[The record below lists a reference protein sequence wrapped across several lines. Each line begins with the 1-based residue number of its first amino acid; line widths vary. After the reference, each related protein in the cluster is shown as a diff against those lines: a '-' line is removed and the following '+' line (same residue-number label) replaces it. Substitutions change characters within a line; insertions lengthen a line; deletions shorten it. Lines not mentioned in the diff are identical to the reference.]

1 MRRSRLRRGV
11 DRDSRA
17 RGRRWPGAGRPPLGP
32 GAHDWWV
39 HVPLLGALVRFL
51 GARTRWLVGVTLLTV
66 LLALL
71 GLVGWGATIEDTAA
85 NALNPVQRV
94 FRQAGE
100 PISNLLNDLDN
111 FGRLDSENRALRSR
125 VEQLEAE
132 NARLREEQIQVRAR
146 QALLEVQA
154 ETDAVTLTAYVT
166 TRDLTGLR
174 TIIGIDRG
182 SNDGLRVGLPVLAG
196 GGTLIGQVI
205 EVRPHTAFVRLIT
218 DPDSAIRVFH
228 QPSRSEVVAT
238 GDTLGNLE
246 VRIPWTSEVELG
258 HIFVTSGL
266 DGEFPQG
273 LPVGRVSATE
283 GTVQDAFR
291 HVVLEPIA
299 PLGQLEQVLIQL
311 TIPPPELDILEPE
324 VSAAGGG

>member
-1 MRRSRLRRGV
+1 M
-11 DRDSRA
+11 
-17 RGRRWPGAGRPPLGP
+17 PLI
-32 GAHDWWV
+32 
-39 HVPLLGALVRFL
+39 GALVRPLVRLL
-51 GARTRWLVGVTLLTV
+51 GMRIRWVLGIAALIA

-71 GLVGWGATIEDTAA
+71 GVIGWAATIEDTAA
-85 NALNPVQRV
+85 TALNPVQRA

-100 PISNLLNDLDN
+100 PISNLLNDLDD
-111 FGRLDSENRALRSR
+111 FGRLNTENRALRSR
-125 VEQLEAE
+125 IEQLEAE
-132 NARLREEQIQVRAR
+132 NARLRELQVQVRAR

-154 ETDAVTLTAYVT
+154 ETDSATVTAYVT

-174 TIIGIDRG
+174 TIIGINRG

-205 EVRPHTAFVRLIT
+205 DVRTHTAFVRLIT

-266 DGEFPQG
+266 DGKYPQG
-273 LPVGRVSATE
+273 LPVGRVSAAE

-299 PLGQLEQVLIQL
+299 PLGQLEQVLVQL
-311 TIPPPELDILEPE
+311 TIPPPDLTIVEASIEADATE
-324 VSAAGGG
+324 ADGG

>member
-1 MRRSRLRRGV
+1 MP
-11 DRDSRA
+11 
-17 RGRRWPGAGRPPLGP
+17 WI
-32 GAHDWWV
+32 
-39 HVPLLGALVRFL
+39 GALVRLL
-51 GARTRWLVGVTLLTV
+51 GARTRWILASALLIS

-71 GLVGWGATIEDTAA
+71 GMIGWAATVEDTAA
-85 NALNPVQRV
+85 TALNPVQRA

-100 PISNLLNDLDN
+100 PISNLLNDLDD
-111 FGRLDSENRALRSR
+111 FGRLNTENRALRSR
-125 VEQLEAE
+125 IEQLEAE
-132 NARLREEQIQVRAR
+132 NARLRELQIQVRAR

-154 ETDAVTLTAYVT
+154 ETGFATVTAYVT

-174 TIIGIDRG
+174 TVIGIDRG
-182 SNDGLRVGLPVLAG
+182 SNDGLRVGLPVLAA

-205 EVRPHTAFVRLIT
+205 DVRPHTAFVRLIT

-273 LPVGRVSATE
+273 LPVGRVSAAE

-299 PLGQLEQVLIQL
+299 PLDQLEQVLVQL
-311 TIPPPELDILEPE
+311 SIPPPDLTITEPE
-324 VSAAGGG
+324 AIEAEGG

>member
-1 MRRSRLRRGV
+1 M
-11 DRDSRA
+11 
-17 RGRRWPGAGRPPLGP
+17 PLI
-32 GAHDWWV
+32 
-39 HVPLLGALVRFL
+39 GALLRFL
-51 GARTRWLVGVTLLTV
+51 GARTRWVIGIIALVALLT
-66 LLALL
+66 LL
-71 GLVGWGATIEDTAA
+71 GLVGWAATIEDTATS
-85 NALNPVQRV
+85 ALNPVQRA

-100 PISNLLNDLDN
+100 PISNLLNDLDD
-111 FGRLDSENRALRSR
+111 FGRLNSENRALRSR
-125 VEQLEAE
+125 IEQLEAE
-132 NARLREEQIQVRAR
+132 NARLREEGIQVTAR

-154 ETDAVTLTAYVT
+154 ETDAVTIVANVT

-205 EVRPHTAFVRLIT
+205 DVRPHTAFVRLIT
-218 DPDSAIRVFH
+218 DPDSAVRVFH

-246 VRIPWTSEVELG
+246 VSIPWTSEVELG

-266 DGEFPQG
+266 AGELPQG
-273 LPVGRVSATE
+273 LPVGRVSAAE

-291 HVVLEPIA
+291 QVLLEPIA
-299 PLGQLEQVLIQL
+299 PLDQLEQVLVQL
-311 TIPPPELDILEPE
+311 TIPPPDLRILDPE
-324 VSAAGGG
+324 GSDGNGG

>member
-1 MRRSRLRRGV
+1 M
-11 DRDSRA
+11 
-17 RGRRWPGAGRPPLGP
+17 PLI
-32 GAHDWWV
+32 
-39 HVPLLGALVRFL
+39 GALVRLL
-51 GARTRWLVGVTLLTV
+51 GARIRWILGIGALIA

-71 GLVGWGATIEDTAA
+71 GVIGWAATIEDTAA
-85 NALNPVQRV
+85 TALNPVQRA

-100 PISNLLNDLDN
+100 PISNLLNDLDD
-111 FGRLDSENRALRSR
+111 FGRLNTENRALRSR
-125 VEQLEAE
+125 IEQLEAE
-132 NARLREEQIQVRAR
+132 NARLRELQVQVRAR

-154 ETDAVTLTAYVT
+154 ETDSATVTAYVT

-174 TIIGIDRG
+174 TIVGIDRG
-182 SNDGLRVGLPVLAG
+182 SNDGLRVGLPVLAS

-205 EVRPHTAFVRLIT
+205 DVRPNTAFVRLIT

-266 DGEFPQG
+266 DGKYPQG
-273 LPVGRVSATE
+273 LPVGRVSAAE

-299 PLGQLEQVLIQL
+299 PLGQLEQVLVQL
-311 TIPPPELDILEPE
+311 TIPPPDLTIVGADAIEADAIE
-324 VSAAGGG
+324 ADGG

>member
-1 MRRSRLRRGV
+1 M
-11 DRDSRA
+11 
-17 RGRRWPGAGRPPLGP
+17 PLI
-32 GAHDWWV
+32 
-39 HVPLLGALVRFL
+39 GALVRPLVRLL
-51 GARTRWLVGVTLLTV
+51 GMRIRWVLGIAALIA

-71 GLVGWGATIEDTAA
+71 GVIGWAATIEDTAA
-85 NALNPVQRV
+85 TALNPVQRA

-100 PISNLLNDLDN
+100 PISNLLNDLDD
-111 FGRLDSENRALRSR
+111 FGRLNTENRALRSR
-125 VEQLEAE
+125 IEQLEAE
-132 NARLREEQIQVRAR
+132 NARLRELQVQVRAR

-154 ETDAVTLTAYVT
+154 ETDSATVTAYVT

-174 TIIGIDRG
+174 TIIGINRG

-205 EVRPHTAFVRLIT
+205 DVRTHTAFVRLIT

-266 DGEFPQG
+266 DGKYPQG
-273 LPVGRVSATE
+273 LPVGRVSAAE

-299 PLGQLEQVLIQL
+299 PLGQLEQVLVQL
-311 TIPPPELDILEPE
+311 TIPPPDLTIVEADAIEADATE
-324 VSAAGGG
+324 ADGG